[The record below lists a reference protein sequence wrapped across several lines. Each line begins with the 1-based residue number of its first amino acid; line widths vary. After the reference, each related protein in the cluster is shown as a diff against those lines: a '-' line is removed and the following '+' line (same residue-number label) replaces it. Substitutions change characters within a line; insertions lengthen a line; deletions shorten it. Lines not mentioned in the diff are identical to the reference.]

1 MLRILWTNQTRD
13 PIVFWV
19 RTVVWS
25 FKWSSPQPFGN
36 SSNIVNV
43 SGPSATVITHLPPKL
58 FGPHER
64 EMLQIE
70 RSCSS
75 LSLWIGP
82 TQTSLACSSRILL
95 THYIPVGHLHI
106 QHRSAA
112 ALHPFDYESSG
123 DDCPQR
129 GSCNNGQA
137 GSRQQAGAG
146 ESFFPSLVFMLQ
158 QPRTCD
164 FHSERQSDTLATLTN
179 AFGNNET
186 TTTCTR
192 IPKLKKYI

>member
-106 QHRSAA
+106 QHHPAA

-123 DDCPQR
+123 LPAAWFMQQWS
-129 GSCNNGQA
+129 G
-137 GSRQQAGAG
+137 RQQAGAG

>member
-19 RTVVWS
+19 RTVVVWS

-106 QHRSAA
+106 QHCSAT

-137 GSRQQAGAG
+137 GSRQAQAKV
-146 ESFFPSLVFMLQ
+146 FFPLLFSCCSS
-158 QPRTCD
+158 RG
-164 FHSERQSDTLATLTN
+164 LATFIQSVRATRWRHWQMHL
-179 AFGNNET
+179 GT
-186 TTTCTR
+186 TR
-192 IPKLKKYI
+192 RLRRAHAYQN